1 MSNLNRAYR
10 RAVKQRE
17 TVDTASKFMDIVLKC
32 VTVALHDELGLGKTR
47 IKRVNEAWNRRLVEF
62 QEDAEA
68 QAEFAM
74 HRLDQECRKIMGDIK
89 E

>member
-47 IKRVNEAWNRRLVEF
+47 IKRADDAWNRRLMEF
-62 QEDAEA
+62 QGDAEA

-74 HRLDQECRKIMGDIK
+74 HRLDREYQKIMGDK
-89 E
+89 T

>member
-10 RAVKQRE
+10 RAAKQRE

-47 IKRVNEAWNRRLVEF
+47 IKRANEAWNRRLMEF
-62 QEDAEA
+62 QGDAEA

-74 HRLDQECRKIMGDIK
+74 HRLDREYQKIMGDQT
-89 E
+89 

>member
-1 MSNLNRAYR
+1 MGNLNRAYR
-10 RAVKQRE
+10 RAAAQRE

-47 IKRVNEAWNRRLVEF
+47 IKRANEAWNRRLMEF
-62 QEDAEA
+62 QGDAEA

-74 HRLDQECRKIMGDIK
+74 HRLDREYQKIMGDK
-89 E
+89 R